1 MIKKNLNFDISNK
14 NSIDYHIIIDK
25 LGDIPN
31 KIYLYGEYEK
41 DLFIDG
47 VDLKNVNRTSEIS
60 MDGEVI
66 NEVILSNITDTNIY
80 ITYINIDNS
89 IISDITFYYLGDRDY
104 NFILKLVKDLNIG
117 DQLEDEN
124 DVSNKDNLLS
134 YLSLSES
141 GFILNSLDIKSD
153 IPTNLK
159 YNKETLRE
167 YKKKLKYLVGESG
180 IEIFYGSRGTG
191 KTNLAFQMFKDLGRS
206 AIFIPNNLIEV
217 SLGNPEFINFIKN
230 IHNPALI
237 IDDCEFLTNS
247 QFSKMNLFSS
257 NLLQLVESPIL
268 GNLNLLIVLIFNEDL
283 DHIDDNLLSSNSLIN
298 ILEFD
303 KLNIKE
309 VIKLKE
315 YLNISVEES
324 NKSKLSHILNPK
336 KIKQTGKIGL

>member
-89 IISDITFYYLGDRDY
+89 IISDITFYYLVDEDY
-104 NFILKLVKDLNIG
+104 NFILKLVKDLNID

-124 DVSNKDNLLS
+124 YVSNKDTPLS

-159 YNKETLRE
+159 YNKETVKE
-167 YKKKLKYLVGESG
+167 YKKKLKYLGGESG
-180 IEIFYGSRGTG
+180 IEIFYGPRGTG

-206 AIFIPNNLIEV
+206 VIFIPNNLIEV

-303 KLNIKE
+303 ELNIKE